1 MVLQQ
6 PDFNKGFILE
16 TDVSKVGI
24 EAIFCQKIEGDILL
38 VAFASQKL
46 GKAERN
52 YSISEKKML
61 AVLWSMEILS
71 IFCWDESLN

>member
-52 YSISEKKML
+52 YSTSEKKTL
-61 AVLWSMEILS
+61 AALWSMEILG